1 MMPIKQTPLVLG
13 DESLASAQSQ
23 PSYGDLKEAVADIN
37 HFSSSSSSKSLSTD
51 LSLEKR
57 KDKFAVKMQSVLDKI
72 QRLNIND
79 EQLEAV
85 FVLVLQSAE
94 DYLYCKDKIKCE
106 AMKHD
111 ICIRLLKQFTKD
123 DPILCKQL
131 IKFVQHRIKVTTAW
145 RRHKKSV
152 KTFFLRLW
160 SSLVGL
166 F

>member
-1 MMPIKQTPLVLG
+1 MPIKQTPLVLG
-13 DESLASAQSQ
+13 DERLASAQRQ

-37 HFSSSSSSKSLSTD
+37 HFSSSSSSKALSTD

-57 KDKFAVKMQSVLDKI
+57 KDKFCVKMQSVLDKI

-106 AMKHD
+106 TMKHD

-123 DPILCKQL
+123 DPVLCKQL

-152 KTFFLRLW
+152 KTFFCGY
-160 SSLVGL
+160 GL
-166 F
+166 L